1 MTIGE
6 KIKQIRQDKSLSQ
19 ENVYPSNQ
27 SLVSQIEKGVNKNPT
42 EQTLRIMADN
52 MDMPFDELIE
62 GDNFFEHAKIFDNWY
77 GTLKAPVLKLLSK
90 DISFIEQTMIS
101 PRRLLLPI

>member
-1 MTIGE
+1 MTIGQ
-6 KIKQIRQDKSLSQ
+6 KIKQIRKEKSLSQ

-52 MDMPFDELIE
+52 MDMSFDELIE
-62 GDNFFEHAKIFDNWY
+62 GTEWELPRNVTKKVSIPF
-77 GTLKAPVLKLLSK
+77 LKQNVLYIL
-90 DISFIEQTMIS
+90 MIQVK
-101 PRRLLLPI
+101 